1 MTAITLK
8 YSGTPSLYLSVDS
21 NGRLAFSENPSIW
34 NTINPVTGNEFEKV
48 TLQLNSPGNAF
59 DLRYLSCPPNPES
72 GNPFLLLPDAHAA
85 ARLSQVGPSING
97 FPIIV
102 NGLTNAFLNRTVEN
116 DVIVGSDGMQAF
128 IVTPV

>member
-8 YSGTPSLYLSVDS
+8 YSGTPSLYLSVES

-34 NTINPVTGNEFEKV
+34 NTNNPVTSNEFENV
-48 TLQLNSPGNAF
+48 MLQLNSPGNAF
-59 DLRYLSCPPNPES
+59 DKRYLSCPPNPES
-72 GNPFLLLPDAHAA
+72 GNPFLLLPDAHGA
-85 ARLSQVGPSING
+85 ARLSQVGPSIKG

-102 NGLTNAFLNRTVEN
+102 NGLTNAFLNRAGDN

>member
-34 NTINPVTGNEFEKV
+34 NTNNPVTGNEFENV
-48 TLQLNSPGNAF
+48 TLQLNSPGNTY
-59 DLRYLSCPPNPES
+59 DKRYLSCPPKPES
-72 GNPFLLLPDAHAA
+72 GNPFLMLPDAHAA
-85 ARLSQVGPSING
+85 ARFSQVGPSING

-116 DVIVGSDGMQAF
+116 VVIVGSDGMQAF